1 MYIYIYIYIYIFKRK
16 YLHTYDDMQ
25 RLHSASIGIAVVKE
39 VGQPAATILSLRP
52 GGAALK
58 VWVCLSLCMYLDV
71 CV

>member
-1 MYIYIYIYIYIFKRK
+1 
-16 YLHTYDDMQ
+16 MQ